1 MQKKLYRSKSNQMIA
16 GVCAG
21 LAEYLNID
29 VSIVRIIWALITL
42 TAGVGVLLY
51 IVCAI
56 VVPEKPDSDI
66 VDAVHEEKDNTIIDA
81 E

>member
-1 MQKKLYRSKSNQMIA
+1 MEKKLYRSKSNRMIA

-29 VSIVRIIWALITL
+29 VSIIRILWALIAL

-51 IVCAI
+51 IVCAF
-56 VVPEKPDSDI
+56 VVPEKP
-66 VDAVHEEKDNTIIDA
+66 ETPENTIIDA

>member
-1 MQKKLYRSKSNQMIA
+1 MKKLYRSTSNQMIA

-21 LAEYLNID
+21 LAEYLKID
-29 VSIVRIIWALITL
+29 VSIVRILWALAAL
-42 TAGVGVLLY
+42 SAGAGILLY

-56 VVPEKPDSDI
+56 VVPEKPDNS
-66 VDAVHEEKDNTIIDA
+66 IIDA